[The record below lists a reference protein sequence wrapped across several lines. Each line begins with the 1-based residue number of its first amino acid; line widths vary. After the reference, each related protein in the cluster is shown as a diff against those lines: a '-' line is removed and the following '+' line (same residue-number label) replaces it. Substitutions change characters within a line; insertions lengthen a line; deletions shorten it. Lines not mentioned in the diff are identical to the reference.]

1 MKLKKLSLRQL
12 FSNTKFL
19 VVFSILVAFIF
30 WIVVALEYAP
40 VIENEIKDIPVKI
53 DMNNSVPDKL
63 GLQIFGQSN
72 YTINITVRGNRYIV
86 GGDLLT
92 ADDFEAT
99 AQTAYVDSAGKHSLV
114 VKVTA
119 KDANA
124 DYEIISKSTDYI
136 EVYFDKY
143 AEKEVE
149 VTPRIIS
156 ELDDYTADDYMFDKA
171 DIIYETKTV
180 KVSGAQTEVNSITA
194 AYADI
199 PIEKKLTQSE
209 TIDASVVLSNGSNL
223 DSKYVKINGESRL
236 TVPVT
241 LPVYKMQ
248 TSAVSVSFKNTPS
261 DYINSPLLYSI
272 SPSRVRV
279 AVLQNGSDTT
289 NSLEIGTIDFANI
302 TPSNG
307 SFTFLASNV
316 KTAKF
321 LDGTTS
327 FNVEVNTDGLSTK
340 KLEPNINS
348 IMITGGSGVSA
359 GNVDLSSIGSVTVV
373 GTQTALASVNANMLE
388 VNINLTNIKLE
399 EGENTVPVTV
409 TLKNSKNCWV
419 SGSYSAVI
427 VQN

>member
-63 GLQIFGQSN
+63 GLQIFGQSD
-72 YTINITVRGNRYIV
+72 YTINVTVRGNRYIV

-194 AYADI
+194 AYANI

-209 TIDASVVLSNGSNL
+209 TIDASVILSNGSDL

-302 TPSNG
+302 TPSNS

-327 FNVEVNTDGLSTK
+327 FSVEVNTDGLSTK

-373 GTQTALASVNANMLE
+373 GTQTALTSVNANMLE

>member
-63 GLQIFGQSN
+63 GLQIFGQSD
-72 YTINITVRGNRYIV
+72 YTINVTVRGNRYIV

-124 DYEIISKSTDYI
+124 DYEIISKSTDFI

-209 TIDASVVLSNGSNL
+209 TIDASVVLSNGSDL

-302 TPSNG
+302 TPSNS

-327 FNVEVNTDGLSTK
+327 FSVEVNTDGLSTK

-419 SGSYSAVI
+419 SGSYSSVI

>member
-63 GLQIFGQSN
+63 GLQIFGQSD
-72 YTINITVRGNRYIV
+72 YTINVTVRGNRYIV

-209 TIDASVVLSNGSNL
+209 TIDASVVLSNGSDI

-399 EGENTVPVTV
+399 EGENTVPLTV

>member
-1 MKLKKLSLRQL
+1 MKAKKLSLRQL

-19 VVFSILVAFIF
+19 VVFSIVVAFIF

-40 VIENEIKDIPVKI
+40 VVENEIKDIPVKI

-63 GLQIFGQSN
+63 GLQIFGQSD
-72 YTINITVRGNRYIV
+72 YTINVTVRGNRYIV

-124 DYEIISKSTDYI
+124 DYEIVSKSADYI
-136 EVYFDKY
+136 EVFFDKY

-171 DIIYETKTV
+171 DIIYDTKTV

-209 TIDASVVLSNGSNL
+209 TIDASVVLSNGNDL
-223 DSKYVKINGESRL
+223 DSKYVKINGESNL
-236 TVPVT
+236 KIPVT

-261 DYINSPLLYSI
+261 DYINSPLVYSI

-289 NSLEIGTIDFANI
+289 NSLEIGSIDFTQI

-321 LDGTTS
+321 LDGTSS
-327 FNVEVNTDGLSTK
+327 FSVEVNTDGLSTK
-340 KLEPNINS
+340 TLEPGINS

-359 GNVDLSSIGSVTVV
+359 GNVELDSIGQITVV
-373 GTQTALASVNANMLE
+373 GTQTALKSVNANMLE
-388 VNINLTNIKLE
+388 ISINLTNTKLE
-399 EGENTVPVTV
+399 EGENSVPVTV

-419 SGSYSAVI
+419 SGSYTAEI
-427 VQN
+427 IQN

>member
-1 MKLKKLSLRQL
+1 MKAKKLSLRQL

-19 VVFSILVAFIF
+19 VVFSIVVAFIF

-40 VIENEIKDIPVKI
+40 VVENEIKDIPVKI

-63 GLQIFGQSN
+63 GLQIFGQSD
-72 YTINITVRGNRYIV
+72 YTINVTVRGNRYIV

-124 DYEIISKSTDYI
+124 DYEIVSKSADYI
-136 EVYFDKY
+136 EVFFDKY

-171 DIIYETKTV
+171 DIIYDTKTV

-209 TIDASVVLSNGSNL
+209 TIDASVVLSNGSDL
-223 DSKYVKINGESRL
+223 DSKYVKINGESNL
-236 TVPVT
+236 KIPVT

-261 DYINSPLLYSI
+261 DYINSPLVYSI

-289 NSLEIGTIDFANI
+289 NSLEIGSIDFTQI

-321 LDGTTS
+321 LDGTSS
-327 FNVEVNTDGLSTK
+327 FSVEVNTDGLSTK
-340 KLEPNINS
+340 TLEPGINS

-359 GNVDLSSIGSVTVV
+359 GNVELDSIGQITVV
-373 GTQTALASVNANMLE
+373 GTQTALKSVNANMLE
-388 VNINLTNIKLE
+388 ISINLTNTKLE

-419 SGSYSAVI
+419 SGSYTAVI
-427 VQN
+427 IQN

>member
-63 GLQIFGQSN
+63 GLQIFGQSD
-72 YTINITVRGNRYIV
+72 YTINVTVRGNRYIV

-327 FNVEVNTDGLSTK
+327 FNVEVNTDRLSTK

>member
-63 GLQIFGQSN
+63 GLQIFGQSD
-72 YTINITVRGNRYIV
+72 YTINVTVRGNRYIV

-209 TIDASVVLSNGSNL
+209 TIDASVVLSNGSDL

-302 TPSNG
+302 TPSN
-307 SFTFLASNV
+307 SIFTFLASNV

-327 FNVEVNTDGLSTK
+327 FSVEVNTDGLSTK

>member
-53 DMNNSVPDKL
+53 DMNNSVPDKF
-63 GLQIFGQSN
+63 GLQIFGQSD
-72 YTINITVRGNRYIV
+72 YTINVTVRGNRYIV

-156 ELDDYTADDYMFDKA
+156 ELDDYTADDFMFDKA

-209 TIDASVVLSNGSNL
+209 TIDASVVLSNGSDL

-302 TPSNG
+302 TPSNS

-327 FNVEVNTDGLSTK
+327 FSVEVNTDGLSTK

>member
-63 GLQIFGQSN
+63 GLQIFGQSD
-72 YTINITVRGNRYIV
+72 YTINVTVRGNRYIV

-209 TIDASVVLSNGSNL
+209 TIDASVVLSNGSDL

-327 FNVEVNTDGLSTK
+327 FSVEVNTDGLSTK

>member
-1 MKLKKLSLRQL
+1 MKAKKLSLRQL

-19 VVFSILVAFIF
+19 VVFSIVVAFIF

-40 VIENEIKDIPVKI
+40 VVENEIKDIPVKI

-63 GLQIFGQSN
+63 GLQIFGQSD
-72 YTINITVRGNRYIV
+72 YTINVTVRGNRYIV

-124 DYEIISKSTDYI
+124 DYEIVSKSADYI
-136 EVYFDKY
+136 EVFFDKY

-171 DIIYETKTV
+171 DIIYDTKTV

-209 TIDASVVLSNGSNL
+209 TIDASVVLSNGSDL
-223 DSKYVKINGESRL
+223 DSKYVKINGESNL
-236 TVPVT
+236 KIPVT

-261 DYINSPLLYSI
+261 DYINSPLVYSI

-289 NSLEIGTIDFANI
+289 NSLEIGSIDFTQI
-302 TPSNG
+302 TPSNE

-321 LDGTTS
+321 LDGTSS
-327 FNVEVNTDGLSTK
+327 FSVEVNTDGLSTK
-340 KLEPNINS
+340 TLEPGINS

-359 GNVDLSSIGSVTVV
+359 GNVELDSIGRITVV
-373 GTQTALASVNANMLE
+373 GTQTALKSVNADMLE
-388 VNINLTNIKLE
+388 ISINLTNTKLE

-419 SGSYSAVI
+419 SGSYTAVI
-427 VQN
+427 IQN

>member
-1 MKLKKLSLRQL
+1 MKLKKFSLRQL

-63 GLQIFGQSN
+63 GLQIFGQSD
-72 YTINITVRGNRYIV
+72 YTINVTVRGNRYIV

-209 TIDASVVLSNGSNL
+209 TIDASVVLSNGSDL

-302 TPSNG
+302 TPSNS

-327 FNVEVNTDGLSTK
+327 FSVEVNTDGLSTK

-399 EGENTVPVTV
+399 EGENTVPITV

>member
-1 MKLKKLSLRQL
+1 MKAKKLSLRQL

-19 VVFSILVAFIF
+19 VVFSIVVAFIF

-40 VIENEIKDIPVKI
+40 VVENEIKDIPVKI

-63 GLQIFGQSN
+63 GLQIFGQSD
-72 YTINITVRGNRYIV
+72 YTINVTVRGNRYIV

-124 DYEIISKSTDYI
+124 DYEIVSKSADYI
-136 EVYFDKY
+136 EVFFDKY

-171 DIIYETKTV
+171 DIIYDTKTV

-209 TIDASVVLSNGSNL
+209 TIDASVVLSNGSDL
-223 DSKYVKINGESRL
+223 DSKYVKINGESNL
-236 TVPVT
+236 KIPVT

-261 DYINSPLLYSI
+261 DYINSPLVYSI

-289 NSLEIGTIDFANI
+289 NSLEIGSIDFTQI

-321 LDGTTS
+321 LDGTSS
-327 FNVEVNTDGLSTK
+327 FSVEVNTDGLSK
-340 KLEPNINS
+340 KTLEPGINS

-359 GNVDLSSIGSVTVV
+359 GNVELDSIGQITVV
-373 GTQTALASVNANMLE
+373 GTQTALKSVNANMLE
-388 VNINLTNIKLE
+388 ISINLTNTKLE

-419 SGSYSAVI
+419 SGSYTAVI
-427 VQN
+427 IQN

>member
-1 MKLKKLSLRQL
+1 MKAKKLSLRQL

-19 VVFSILVAFIF
+19 VVFSIVVAFIF

-40 VIENEIKDIPVKI
+40 VVENEIKDIPVKI

-63 GLQIFGQSN
+63 GLQIFGQSD

-124 DYEIISKSTDYI
+124 DYEIVSKSADYI
-136 EVYFDKY
+136 EVFFDKY

-171 DIIYETKTV
+171 DIIYDTKTV

-209 TIDASVVLSNGSNL
+209 TIDASVVLSNGNDL
-223 DSKYVKINGESRL
+223 DSKYVKINGESNL
-236 TVPVT
+236 KIPVT
-241 LPVYKMQ
+241 LPVYMMQ

-261 DYINSPLLYSI
+261 DYINSPLVYSI

-289 NSLEIGTIDFANI
+289 NSLEIGSIDFTQI

-321 LDGTTS
+321 LDGTSS
-327 FNVEVNTDGLSTK
+327 FSVEVNTDGLSTK
-340 KLEPNINS
+340 TLEPGINS
-348 IMITGGSGVSA
+348 IMITGGSGISA
-359 GNVDLSSIGSVTVV
+359 GNVELDSIGQITVV
-373 GTQTALASVNANMLE
+373 GTQTALKSVNANMLE
-388 VNINLTNIKLE
+388 ISINLTNTKLE
-399 EGENTVPVTV
+399 EGENSVPVTV

-419 SGSYSAVI
+419 SGSYTAVI
-427 VQN
+427 IQN

>member
-1 MKLKKLSLRQL
+1 MKAKKLSLRQL

-19 VVFSILVAFIF
+19 VVFSIVVAFIF

-40 VIENEIKDIPVKI
+40 VVENEIKDIPVKI

-63 GLQIFGQSN
+63 GLQIFGQSD
-72 YTINITVRGNRYIV
+72 YTINVTVRGNRYIV

-124 DYEIISKSTDYI
+124 DYEIVSKSADYI
-136 EVYFDKY
+136 EVFFDKY

-171 DIIYETKTV
+171 DIIYDTKTV

-209 TIDASVVLSNGSNL
+209 TIDASVVLSNGNDL
-223 DSKYVKINGESRL
+223 DSKYVKINGESNL
-236 TVPVT
+236 KIPVT

-261 DYINSPLLYSI
+261 DYINSPLVYSI

-279 AVLQNGSDTT
+279 AVLRNGSDTT
-289 NSLEIGTIDFANI
+289 NSLEIGSIDFTQI

-321 LDGTTS
+321 LDGTSS
-327 FNVEVNTDGLSTK
+327 FSVEVNTDGLSTK
-340 KLEPNINS
+340 TLEPGINS

-359 GNVDLSSIGSVTVV
+359 GNVELDSIGQITVV
-373 GTQTALASVNANMLE
+373 GTQTALKSVNANMLE
-388 VNINLTNIKLE
+388 ISINLTNTKLE
-399 EGENTVPVTV
+399 EGENSVPVTV

-419 SGSYSAVI
+419 SGSYTAVI
-427 VQN
+427 IQN

>member
-63 GLQIFGQSN
+63 GLQIFGQSD
-72 YTINITVRGNRYIV
+72 YTINVTVRGNRYIV

-209 TIDASVVLSNGSNL
+209 TIDASVVLSNGSDL

-302 TPSNG
+302 TPSNS

-327 FNVEVNTDGLSTK
+327 FSVEVNTDGLSTK

-409 TLKNSKNCWV
+409 ILKNSKNCWV

>member
-63 GLQIFGQSN
+63 GLQIFGQSD
-72 YTINITVRGNRYIV
+72 YTINVTVRGNRYIV

-199 PIEKKLTQSE
+199 HIEKKLTQSE
-209 TIDASVVLSNGSNL
+209 TIDASVVLSNGSDL

-302 TPSNG
+302 TPSNS

-327 FNVEVNTDGLSTK
+327 FSVEVNTEGLSTK

>member
-19 VVFSILVAFIF
+19 VVFSILIAFIF

-63 GLQIFGQSN
+63 GLQIFGQSD
-72 YTINITVRGNRYIV
+72 YTINVTVRGNRYIV

-209 TIDASVVLSNGSNL
+209 TIDASVVLSNGSDL

-373 GTQTALASVNANMLE
+373 GTQTALSSVNANMLE

>member
-63 GLQIFGQSN
+63 GLQIFGQSD
-72 YTINITVRGNRYIV
+72 YTINVTVRGNRYIV

-209 TIDASVVLSNGSNL
+209 TIDASVVLSNGSDL

-302 TPSNG
+302 TPSNN

-373 GTQTALASVNANMLE
+373 GTQTALSSVNANMLE

>member
-1 MKLKKLSLRQL
+1 MKAKKLSLRQL

-19 VVFSILVAFIF
+19 VVFSIVVAFIF

-40 VIENEIKDIPVKI
+40 VVENEIKDIPVKI

-63 GLQIFGQSN
+63 GLQIFGQSD
-72 YTINITVRGNRYIV
+72 YTINVTVRGNRYIV

-124 DYEIISKSTDYI
+124 DYEIVSKSADYI
-136 EVYFDKY
+136 EVFFDKY

-171 DIIYETKTV
+171 DIIYDTKTV

-209 TIDASVVLSNGSNL
+209 TIDASVVLSNGNDL
-223 DSKYVKINGESRL
+223 DSKYVKINGESNL
-236 TVPVT
+236 KIPVT

-248 TSAVSVSFKNTPS
+248 TSAVSVSFKTTPS
-261 DYINSPLLYSI
+261 DYINSPLVYSI

-289 NSLEIGTIDFANI
+289 NSLEIGSIDFTQI

-321 LDGTTS
+321 LDGTSS
-327 FNVEVNTDGLSTK
+327 FSVEVNTDGLSTK
-340 KLEPNINS
+340 TLEPGINS

-359 GNVDLSSIGSVTVV
+359 GNVELDSIGQITVV
-373 GTQTALASVNANMLE
+373 GTQTALKSVNANMLE
-388 VNINLTNIKLE
+388 ISINLTNTKLE
-399 EGENTVPVTV
+399 EGENSVPVTV

-419 SGSYSAVI
+419 SGSYTAVI
-427 VQN
+427 IQN

>member
-1 MKLKKLSLRQL
+1 MKLKKFSLRQL

-63 GLQIFGQSN
+63 GLQIFGQSD
-72 YTINITVRGNRYIV
+72 YTINVTVRGNRYIV

-209 TIDASVVLSNGSNL
+209 TIDASVVLSNGSDL

-327 FNVEVNTDGLSTK
+327 FSVEVNTDGLSTK

>member
-63 GLQIFGQSN
+63 GLQIFGQSD
-72 YTINITVRGNRYIV
+72 YTINVTVRGNRYIV

-223 DSKYVKINGESRL
+223 DSKYVKINGESSL

-327 FNVEVNTDGLSTK
+327 FNVEVNTDRLSTK

>member
-63 GLQIFGQSN
+63 GLQIFGQSD
-72 YTINITVRGNRYIV
+72 YTINVTVRGNRYIV

-209 TIDASVVLSNGSNL
+209 TIDASVVLSNGSDL

-307 SFTFLASNV
+307 SFTFIASNV

-373 GTQTALASVNANMLE
+373 GTQTALASVNSNMLE

>member
-1 MKLKKLSLRQL
+1 MKLKKFSLRQL

-63 GLQIFGQSN
+63 GLQIFGQSD
-72 YTINITVRGNRYIV
+72 YTINVTVRGNRYIV

-209 TIDASVVLSNGSNL
+209 TIDASVVLSNGSDL

-302 TPSNG
+302 TPSNS

-327 FNVEVNTDGLSTK
+327 FSVEVNTDGLSTK

>member
-63 GLQIFGQSN
+63 GLQIFGQSD
-72 YTINITVRGNRYIV
+72 YTINVTVRGNRYIV

-209 TIDASVVLSNGSNL
+209 TIDASVVLSNGSDL

-302 TPSNG
+302 MPSNS

-327 FNVEVNTDGLSTK
+327 FIVEVNTDGLSTK

>member
-63 GLQIFGQSN
+63 GLQIFGQSD
-72 YTINITVRGNRYIV
+72 YTINVTVRGNRYIV

-209 TIDASVVLSNGSNL
+209 TIDASVVLSNGSDL

-302 TPSNG
+302 TPSNS

-327 FNVEVNTDGLSTK
+327 FSVEVNTDGLSTK

-359 GNVDLSSIGSVTVV
+359 GNVDLSSIGSVIVV

>member
-1 MKLKKLSLRQL
+1 MKLKKLSLRKL

-63 GLQIFGQSN
+63 GLQIFGQSD
-72 YTINITVRGNRYIV
+72 YTINVTVRGNRYIV

-223 DSKYVKINGESRL
+223 DSKYVKINGESSL

-327 FNVEVNTDGLSTK
+327 FNVEVNTDRLSTK

>member
-19 VVFSILVAFIF
+19 VVFSIFVAFIF

-63 GLQIFGQSN
+63 GLQIFGQSD
-72 YTINITVRGNRYIV
+72 YTINVTVRGNRYIV

-302 TPSNG
+302 TPSNS

-327 FNVEVNTDGLSTK
+327 FSVEVNTDGLSTK

>member
-63 GLQIFGQSN
+63 GLQIFGQSD
-72 YTINITVRGNRYIV
+72 YTINVTVRGNRYIV

-156 ELDDYTADDYMFDKA
+156 ELDDYTADYYMFDKA

-209 TIDASVVLSNGSNL
+209 TIDASVVLSNGSDL
-223 DSKYVKINGESRL
+223 DSKYVKINGESSL

>member
-63 GLQIFGQSN
+63 GLQIFGQSD
-72 YTINITVRGNRYIV
+72 YTINVTVRGNRYIV

-92 ADDFEAT
+92 SDDFEAT

-209 TIDASVVLSNGSNL
+209 TIDASVVLSNGSDL

-302 TPSNG
+302 TPSNS

-327 FNVEVNTDGLSTK
+327 FSVEVNTEGLSTK

-399 EGENTVPVTV
+399 EGDNTVPVTV

>member
-63 GLQIFGQSN
+63 GLQIFGQSD
-72 YTINITVRGNRYIV
+72 YTINVTVRGNRYIV

-194 AYADI
+194 AYANI

-209 TIDASVVLSNGSNL
+209 TIDASVVLSNGSDL

-359 GNVDLSSIGSVTVV
+359 GNVYLSSIGSVTVV
-373 GTQTALASVNANMLE
+373 GTQTALARVNANMLE

>member
-63 GLQIFGQSN
+63 GLQIFGQSD
-72 YTINITVRGNRYIV
+72 YTINVTVRGNRYIV

-209 TIDASVVLSNGSNL
+209 TIDASVVLSNGSDL

-261 DYINSPLLYSI
+261 DYINSPVLYSI

-327 FNVEVNTDGLSTK
+327 FSVEVNTDGLSTK

>member
-19 VVFSILVAFIF
+19 VFFSILVAFIF

-63 GLQIFGQSN
+63 GLQIFGQSD
-72 YTINITVRGNRYIV
+72 YTINVTVRGNRYIV

-209 TIDASVVLSNGSNL
+209 TIDASVVLSNGSDL

-302 TPSNG
+302 TPSNS

-327 FNVEVNTDGLSTK
+327 FSVEVNTDGLSTK

>member
-63 GLQIFGQSN
+63 GLQIFGQSD
-72 YTINITVRGNRYIV
+72 YTINVTVRGNRYIV

-209 TIDASVVLSNGSNL
+209 TIDASVVLSNGSDL

-302 TPSNG
+302 TLSNS

-327 FNVEVNTDGLSTK
+327 FSVEVNTEGLSTK

>member
-1 MKLKKLSLRQL
+1 MKIKKFSLRQL

-19 VVFSILVAFIF
+19 VIFSIVVAFIF
-30 WIVVALEYAP
+30 WIIVALEYAP
-40 VIENEIKDIPVKI
+40 VVENEIKDIPVKI

-63 GLQIFGQSN
+63 GLQIFGQSD
-72 YTINITVRGNRYIV
+72 YTINVVVKGNRYVV

-119 KDANA
+119 KNAEA
-124 DYEIISKSTDYI
+124 DYEIVSKSTDYI

-143 AEKEVE
+143 AEKDIE
-149 VTPRIIS
+149 VTPRINT
-156 ELDDYTADDYMFDKA
+156 ELDDYTADDYLFDTE

-180 KVSGAQTEVNSITA
+180 KVTGAQTVVNSVEH

-209 TIDASVVLSNGSNL
+209 TIDAKIVLSNGDDINS
-223 DSKYVKINGESRL
+223 SYVKINGEDAL

-248 TSAVSVSFKNTPS
+248 TTSVSVSFKNSPS
-261 DYINSPLLYSI
+261 DYLNTPLQYSV

-289 NSLEIGTIDFANI
+289 NTLEIGSVDFSQI
-302 TPSNG
+302 TADNNT
-307 SFTFLASNV
+307 FTFLASNI
-316 KTAKF
+316 KNAKF
-321 LDGTTS
+321 LDGTSS
-327 FNVEVNTDGLSTK
+327 FTVDINTDGLYSK
-340 KLEPNINS
+340 SLEPNINS
-348 IMITGGSGVSA
+348 IMISGGSGVSA
-359 GNVDLSSIGSVTVV
+359 GNVELDSIGTVNVV
-373 GTQTALASVNANMLE
+373 GTQTALNSVNASMLE
-388 VNINLTNIKLE
+388 ISIDLKNVKLE
-399 EGENTVPVTV
+399 EGENEVPVKI
-409 TLKNSKNCWV
+409 TLRNSKNCWV
-419 SGSYSAVI
+419 TGSYTAII

>member
-1 MKLKKLSLRQL
+1 MKAKKLSLRQL

-19 VVFSILVAFIF
+19 VVFSIVVAFIF

-40 VIENEIKDIPVKI
+40 VVENEIKDIPVKI

-63 GLQIFGQSN
+63 GLQIFGQSD
-72 YTINITVRGNRYIV
+72 YTINVTVRGNRYIV

-124 DYEIISKSTDYI
+124 DYEIVSKSADYI
-136 EVYFDKY
+136 EVFFDKY

-171 DIIYETKTV
+171 DIIYDTKTV

-209 TIDASVVLSNGSNL
+209 TIDASVVLSNGSDLN
-223 DSKYVKINGESRL
+223 SKYVKINGESNL
-236 TVPVT
+236 KIPVT

-261 DYINSPLLYSI
+261 DYINSPLVYSI

-289 NSLEIGTIDFANI
+289 NSLEIGSIDFTQI

-321 LDGTTS
+321 LDGTSS
-327 FNVEVNTDGLSTK
+327 FSVEVNTDGLSK
-340 KLEPNINS
+340 KTLEPGINS

-359 GNVDLSSIGSVTVV
+359 GNVELDSIGQITVV
-373 GTQTALASVNANMLE
+373 GTQTALKSVNANMLE
-388 VNINLTNIKLE
+388 ISINLTNTKLE

-419 SGSYSAVI
+419 SGSYTAVI
-427 VQN
+427 IQN

>member
-1 MKLKKLSLRQL
+1 MKLKKLSLRKL

-63 GLQIFGQSN
+63 GLQIFGQSD
-72 YTINITVRGNRYIV
+72 YTINVTVRGNRYIV

-209 TIDASVVLSNGSNL
+209 TIDASVVLSNGSNI
-223 DSKYVKINGESRL
+223 DSKYVKINGESSL

-261 DYINSPLLYSI
+261 DYINSPLLYSV

-327 FNVEVNTDGLSTK
+327 FSVEVNTDGLSTK

>member
-19 VVFSILVAFIF
+19 VVFSIFVAFIF

-63 GLQIFGQSN
+63 GLQIFGQSD
-72 YTINITVRGNRYIV
+72 YTINVTVRGNRYIV

-209 TIDASVVLSNGSNL
+209 TIDASVVLSNGSDI

-302 TPSNG
+302 TPSNN

-327 FNVEVNTDGLSTK
+327 FSVEVNTDGLSTK

>member
-63 GLQIFGQSN
+63 GLQIFGQSD
-72 YTINITVRGNRYIV
+72 YTINVTVRGNRYIV

-156 ELDDYTADDYMFDKA
+156 ELDDYTADDFMFDKA

-209 TIDASVVLSNGSNL
+209 TIDASVILSNGSDL